1 MPFLVCLQECRACFV
16 QLRLIPVRLQRE
28 MILFSYHVHQQLLED
43 VVTTGHF
50 SFAGAIAGAAIMRL
64 LTSLMVSAGV
74 SSYMTSVFQGLIL
87 IVTVIVNSLGDIMRE
102 KKKMEVSPK

>member
-1 MPFLVCLQECRACFV
+1 MSGLFRTAQANSGSPTAGNDF
-16 QLRLIPVRLQRE
+16 
-28 MILFSYHVHQQLLED
+28 ILLSCASAVIGGCSS
-43 VVTTGHF
+43 TTGHF

>member
-1 MPFLVCLQECRACFV
+1 
-16 QLRLIPVRLQRE
+16 
-28 MILFSYHVHQQLLED
+28 
-43 VVTTGHF
+43 
-50 SFAGAIAGAAIMRL
+50 MRL